1 MTAEQFRK
9 QKELESKKLTDFS
22 IGYLTPDELA
32 DRLKVSTKTI
42 MRRIESGDIV
52 AFKFGKYWRIPE
64 KQNA

>member
-1 MTAEQFRK
+1 MTAEEFRK
-9 QKELESKKLTDFS
+9 QKELESIRLTDFS

-32 DRLKVSTKTI
+32 KRLKVSTRTI
-42 MRRIESGDIV
+42 MRRIESGDIL

>member
-1 MTAEQFRK
+1 MTAEEFRK
-9 QKELESKKLTDFS
+9 QKELESKRLTDFS

-32 DRLKVSTKTI
+32 KRLKVSTRTI
-42 MRRIESGDIV
+42 MRRIESGDIL